1 MIAAGEYH
9 VPMDTNPSLNTAVII
24 ADDEEM
30 VLQAVSS
37 TLEKA
42 GFVMLPPVSGVVALD
57 RFREKKQTMDLAVI
71 DAAAEGVHPEEIMRD
86 LHAISPNIR
95 MLFLADEEGAEAVRN
110 APALGHVREV
120 LRKPF
125 RRSQLLGKALEIM
138 DRASALTA

>member
-1 MIAAGEYH
+1 
-9 VPMDTNPSLNTAVII
+9 MDTNPSLNTAVVF

-37 TLEKA
+37 TLERA
-42 GFVMLPPVSGVVALD
+42 GFVMLPPVSGSVALD
-57 RFREKKQTMDLAVI
+57 HFRARKQTMDLAVI
-71 DAAAEGVHPEEIMRD
+71 DANAEGIHPAEIVRD
-86 LHAISPNIR
+86 LHEISPKVR

-110 APALGHVREV
+110 APALGHVRDV